1 MNTAVI
7 GASDN
12 PERYSY
18 KALVLLREAGHAVF
32 PVHPALE
39 TIEGVPVYRSLDKI
53 QDKIDT
59 ITMYVS
65 PAKQPAMEDAILA
78 AGARRVIFNPGTENP
93 GLAEKLRLAGVK
105 VLEACTLVLLRT
117 GRYGG

>member
-1 MNTAVI
+1 MNTVVI

-12 PERYSY
+12 PERYSH
-18 KALVLLREAGHAVF
+18 KALVLLREMGHVVF

-39 TIEGVPVYRSLDKI
+39 MIEGIPVYRSLDKI

-59 ITMYVS
+59 ITMYLS
-65 PAKQPAMEDAILA
+65 PAKQSAVEGEILA
-78 AGARRVIFNPGTENP
+78 AGARRVIFNPGAENP
-93 GLAEKLRLAGVK
+93 CLAEKLRQAGVE

-117 GRYGG
+117 GRYGV